1 MNREIIWHMEDLNI
15 SQKDQKVVEDI
26 IKQLNAKFGQESLLT
41 TTHGKVLEYL
51 GMTIDKTKG
60 NVKTSI

>member
-1 MNREIIWHMEDLNI
+1 MAHGRFKYITKGPKSCRRHH
-15 SQKDQKVVEDI
+15 QA
-26 IKQLNAKFGQESLLT
+26 IKCKFGQESLLA

-60 NVKTSI
+60 NV